1 MEHVIIDIRGEYNGK
16 LPANITRMEWG
27 LLFFVCAS
35 TFAATAYLLLA

>member
-1 MEHVIIDIRGEYNGK
+1 MEHVIIDIQEEMKGK
-16 LPANITRMEWG
+16 GKAKVSRMEWS